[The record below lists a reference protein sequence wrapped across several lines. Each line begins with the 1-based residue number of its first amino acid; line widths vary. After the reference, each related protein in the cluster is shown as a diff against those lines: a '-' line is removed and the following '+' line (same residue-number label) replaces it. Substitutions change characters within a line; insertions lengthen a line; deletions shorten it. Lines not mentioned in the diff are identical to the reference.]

1 MLRRRQHQCKVDG
14 GSYYN
19 NSGQDVVAA
28 NGQVLSAGGC
38 YQAETCASSPFPDV
52 IDQVARW
59 SCRNDAFLDA
69 AQDAAEAVA
78 VVAGVIVLAPVS
90 AGVVL
95 AGAGVGLV
103 LSPWTCDQS
112 DNGWYAPATSFSDV
126 SSSCVATEVS
136 LGAIF
141 APIGGTGATA
151 TLGRA
156 IAVGCVEGGTSTAV
170 YGYQNPE
177 TEIDP
182 GNVAR
187 LIITLTD
194 AGLSSPQAA
203 LNTIAHELNHIR
215 EILNGP
221 TGHFIQ
227 DEAAATTAGDL
238 AEAFFR

>member
-1 MLRRRQHQCKVDG
+1 MR
-14 GSYYN
+14 
-19 NSGQDVVAA
+19 
-28 NGQVLSAGGC
+28 
-38 YQAETCASSPFPDV
+38 SSL
-52 IDQVARW
+52 Q
-59 SCRNDAFLDA
+59 
-69 AQDAAEAVA
+69 
-78 VVAGVIVLAPVS
+78 
-90 AGVVL
+90 L
-95 AGAGVGLV
+95 AG
-103 LSPWTCDQS
+103 PEQR
-112 DNGWYAPATSFSDV
+112 
-126 SSSCVATEVS
+126 
-136 LGAIF
+136 
-141 APIGGTGATA
+141 A

-182 GNVAR
+182 GNVAIGTALGCATGGVVHTGLNSVR
-187 LIITLTD
+187 ARPRGVTPPVSGSRRTYSSSSTPAPNGATISLEDAATVASSNGIDMRMFKLEFEAGVPLHLYGFTSVNGAGQIFRSADGRFIITLTD